1 MFSHACQEKTPFAD
15 CREKE
20 CAIWQKGYIDALED
34 FFYIQFAL

>member
-15 CREKE
+15 CREKYS
-20 CAIWQKGYIDALED
+20 IWPKGYIDALED